1 MDTIAPNLAVD
12 VEAFRLRTFVERL
25 IQQDEADVHSERV
38 ALSDVAKHID
48 GNPKAVVFRNA
59 GPEGAELAANV
70 FGSRRR
76 LAIALGV
83 EERTLLPSLR
93 ARLAKPLPPVEVP
106 SAAAPVHQV
115 VLEGDEADLT
125 ALPVHL
131 QHDLDGAPYISA
143 TLDFAV
149 DPKTGWTNVGMRRLM
164 LRGRREAGIDLIA
177 PSDLRVIYG
186 AAQAKGDRM
195 PIAFA
200 VGFHPADA
208 IAAQCLMPAQDELAI
223 IGAVRGSPVPVV
235 KCVTSDL
242 RVPADA
248 EIILEGYLDARGWV
262 EPEGPYG
269 EYVGYYGRLKT
280 NPVFHLSAITMR
292 RDALFQTVSI
302 GGRHLERTD
311 TAQVGALRTEAA
323 LWAALETAVREP
335 VAVYVTASCGGM
347 YNARVALRQRV
358 PGEARNA
365 IAAVFGSAAEVKHV
379 FVVDPDI
386 DIFSHEQMDWA
397 LATRF
402 QADRDLVVA
411 RNFRAV
417 PLDPSLQGA
426 RSGAKAGFDLTVPF
440 GKGNSQEF
448 TVPEPP
454 ALSPKAGRQS
464 VADALK
470 SGPKYFRELMEATA
484 SDDGREIVR
493 ALEPLYATGM
503 LKRLEDGRYSH
514 ADGKSA

>member
-1 MDTIAPNLAVD
+1 MDTIAPSSSVD
-12 VEAFRLRTFVERL
+12 VEAFRLRTFVDRL
-25 IQQDEADVHSERV
+25 VQQGEAEVHNEPVSLADVAR
-38 ALSDVAKHID
+38 HID
-48 GNPKAVVFRNA
+48 GNPKAALFRKA
-59 GPEGAELAANV
+59 GPEGAELVGNV
-70 FGSRRR
+70 FGSRKR
-76 LAIALGV
+76 LAMALGV
-83 EERTLLPSLR
+83 EDRSLLPTLR
-93 ARLAKPLPPVEVP
+93 ARVAKPVPPVEV
-106 SAAAPVHQV
+106 SSSAAPVHQV
-115 VLEGDEADLT
+115 VLEGEKADLT

-143 TLDFAV
+143 TLDFAI

-164 LRGRREAGIDLIA
+164 LRGRKEAGIDLIA

-186 AAQAKGDRM
+186 AAHAKGERM

-208 IAAQCLMPAQDELAI
+208 IAAQCLLPAQDELAI
-223 IGAVRGSPVPVV
+223 MGAVRGSPVPVV
-235 KCVTSDL
+235 KCVTCDL

-269 EYVGYYGRLKT
+269 EYVGYYGKLKH
-280 NPVFHLSAITMR
+280 NPVFHLTAITMR

-302 GGRHLERTD
+302 GGRHLDRTD

-335 VAVYVTASCGGM
+335 VAVYVTAACGGM
-347 YNARVALRQRV
+347 YNARVSLRQRV

-417 PLDPSLQGA
+417 PLDPSLQGE

-440 GKGNSQEF
+440 GKATSQEF
-448 TVPEPP
+448 TVPEAP
-454 ALSPKAGRQS
+454 AFAPKGTRQT
-464 VADALK
+464 VADALA
-470 SGPKYFRELMEATA
+470 SGPRYFRELMEATG
-484 SDDGREIVR
+484 STDGREVVR
-493 ALEPLYATGM
+493 ALEPLYAAGT
-503 LKRLEDGRYSH
+503 LKRLDDGRYTL
-514 ADGKSA
+514 AKLG